1 MNAERRQPLFQVWG
15 LSSSI
20 LFHNVCMILRNRW
33 YDPHHR
39 KAFGAI
45 WIGTSWPWIGM
56 KTCNARFGPHQLAVA
71 PRTFALDSCHNVCHA
86 QMCPPLLLVHTMSSS
101 ASATA
106 RNPNPLTYTRKY
118 TPVLESGASHIPVA
132 HPWRDVSSSRVNN
145 FPFQATA
152 RFHRQLALDLRR
164 HFHTPMPAAALNIN
178 VRQLD
183 RNYNNNDTSNL
194 RVLTI
199 QQHMP
204 LHAPPP
210 PPRRPFRNASSL
222 FLMEQLCLFLYY
234 LLWEATFSNEHEML
248 TN

>member
-1 MNAERRQPLFQVWG
+1 
-15 LSSSI
+15 
-20 LFHNVCMILRNRW
+20 
-33 YDPHHR
+33 
-39 KAFGAI
+39 
-45 WIGTSWPWIGM
+45 
-56 KTCNARFGPHQLAVA
+56 
-71 PRTFALDSCHNVCHA
+71 
-86 QMCPPLLLVHTMSSS
+86 
-101 ASATA
+101 
-106 RNPNPLTYTRKY
+106 
-118 TPVLESGASHIPVA
+118 
-132 HPWRDVSSSRVNN
+132 
-145 FPFQATA
+145 
-152 RFHRQLALDLRR
+152 
-164 HFHTPMPAAALNIN
+164 MPAAALNIN
-178 VRQLD
+178 VHQLD